1 MNTIT
6 KRKSGFLF
14 AFIAVAALLAAVAIL
29 GFGGSGTEA
38 HAETYGSEGDYTFT
52 LVIDAE
58 GNSSYKAAIKTTL
71 RNTATVAI
79 VPDTYNGLPVTELA
93 NNAFMSCKNL
103 TKVVLPKS
111 VTKIGTN
118 AFINCSQL
126 NAVHMPG
133 VEEIGAT
140 AFSMCS
146 ALDRLY
152 IPKTVKKVG
161 ANILRNNANTVLVQ
175 SAAEDLGDG
184 WSSTWNNYHTGDVVY
199 SATPEDSIAYRE
211 IYNEAGTEV
220 IGYEVCEGQ
229 TISTADEDVVIY
241 NAYRPDESSEYLPV
255 YNICQDAFF
264 AVTLKSLTIKD
275 RPEDDE
281 DFPVFDHKINI
292 RSNAFVMA
300 CIDDI
305 IIEADVTFDHP
316 ADLQVGPAQNSLGYD
331 VVGDADGHS
340 VGVFE
345 EALMYSVTLPSTLDA
360 VYDRMFYDCTSLMS
374 IKIAGQEYDGINKLP
389 DVTTIGDGAF
399 SSCGCLQNLEIP
411 STVTNMGS
419 QVFYDWGTSV
429 DPQTHQKITQYI
441 NIQLFEKKLPAGWS
455 EKWADGIY
463 SDNVVI
469 TYKEI
474 IVTIDLADGKGGF
487 ITVSVVP
494 DELMPDIDIP
504 VYYGYLFMGAFTE
517 YDGKGLQYYNER
529 GEGVRV
535 WCEGDPTLLR
545 AHKHEKS
552 YDVILER
559 EGTETYYVHPQ
570 FKHTMPAASMPTKR
584 GYAFG
589 GYYYLESDGTK
600 TFYYNADMSSA
611 RDWDR
616 DENCTLLPE
625 WILIEY
631 TITYHNLKGGQNPA
645 ENPTKYTVESD
656 TIVFADP
663 YGRLGYNGKW
673 LPDSIPHGSIG
684 DKDIYAEWSAIEY
697 DIEFIDKKNGK
708 NPNPTKYT
716 IESPTI
722 IFAKPYGVDG
732 YDGKWI
738 PASIPSGS
746 TGKVTVTAD
755 WTPLDY
761 YIKYDNL
768 LDGVNPTS
776 NPTKYTIEDLTIVFE
791 KPFGRVGY
799 TGDWDITR
807 IPHGSTNDVT
817 VTAVWT
823 PIKYNIWYENMNGAY
838 NRNPSKITIED
849 EIELRYVTRTGYS
862 LLGWKLKGKYVA
874 GLSGIHEDITL
885 TAVWSDGK
893 TANLTADMVNVFI
906 HVDGSTVVLPST
918 NFTSAYGCTIN
929 IVSYMRNVTITSN
942 TNIMYRM
949 NIAISETCGIDLSL
963 YLNRVSMQSAKPST
977 PAISMHG
984 FVLYL
989 HTTGTCVIYGHD
1001 GQRRYSPDDEYDGSC
1016 AIDCSKL
1023 AIAKADDLTIRGGNG
1038 SSAAAS
1044 GLYGGAGFK
1053 AVSASAWITVS
1064 TPNVKLIGGN
1074 GGNGKAG
1081 HGSQGYGA
1089 EATDVKPTGSYAPTM
1104 TKGSNG
1110 IGAY

>member
-14 AFIAVAALLAAVAIL
+14 ALMAVAVLLAVIAAFA
-29 GFGGSGTEA
+29 FGGSGTTA
-38 HAETYGSEGDYTFT
+38 HAETYDSEGDYTFT
-52 LVIDAE
+52 LVTDAE

-71 RNTATVAI
+71 RNTATIAI

-93 NNAFMSCKNL
+93 NNAFMSCKKL

-111 VTKIGTN
+111 VTKIGTS

-126 NAVHMPG
+126 KAVHMSG
-133 VEEIGAT
+133 VVEIGAT

-146 ALDRLY
+146 SLDKLF

-184 WSSTWNNYHTGDVVY
+184 WSSTWNSYHTGDVVY
-199 SATPEDSIAYRE
+199 SAKPQDSIGYRP
-211 IYNEAGTEV
+211 IYNAAGTAV
-220 IGYEVCEGQ
+220 IGYEVYDALRLAMQ
-229 TISTADEDVVIY
+229 DENLVIY
-241 NAYRPDESSEYLPV
+241 NAYRPNEDSEYLPV
-255 YNICQDAFF
+255 YNICPYAFCW
-264 AVTLKSLTIKD
+264 TELKSLTIKD
-275 RPEDDE
+275 RPDDDE
-281 DFPVFDHKINI
+281 NFPVFNHKINI
-292 RSNAFVMA
+292 RSNAFYA
-300 CIDDI
+300 AQIDDI
-305 IIEADVTFDHP
+305 VIDADVTFNHP
-316 ADLQVGPAQNSLGYD
+316 VDLDVECTLSEDGYES
-331 VVGDADGHS
+331 VGDADGHS

-345 EALMYSVTLPSTLDA
+345 ESLMHSVTLPSTLDA
-360 VYDRMFYDCTSLMS
+360 VYDRMFYDCTSLTT
-374 IKIAGQEYDGINKLP
+374 IKIAGQEYDGTNRLP
-389 DVTTIGDGAF
+389 NVTKIGDQAF
-399 SSCGCLQNLEIP
+399 YACGCLENIYIP
-411 STVTNMGS
+411 STVTSMGND
-419 QVFYDWGTSV
+419 VFDWWGTSV
-429 DPQTHQKITQYI
+429 DGQTHQVLTQHI
-441 NIQLFEKKLPAGWS
+441 NVQLFETKLPSDWSDGWLGDNS
-455 EKWADGIY
+455 ECI
-463 SDNVVI
+463 VV

-487 ITVSVVP
+487 ITVSVIP

-504 VYYGYLFMGAFTE
+504 VYYGRLFNGAFTE

-535 WCEGDPTLLR
+535 WREGDPTLLYAYPR
-545 AHKHEKS
+545 EKE
-552 YDVILER
+552 YQVQLARDDEQP
-559 EGTETYYVHPQ
+559 YYVRALFNYP
-570 FKHTMPAASMPTKR
+570 MPAASMPTKR

-589 GYYYLESDGTK
+589 GYYLESDGTK

-645 ENPTKYTVESD
+645 ENPTTYTVESPD
-656 TIVFADP
+656 IVFANP
-663 YGRLGYNGKW
+663 YGILGYRGKW

-697 DIEFIDKKNGK
+697 DIEFIDKKNGI

-722 IFAKPYGVDG
+722 IFADPYGVDG
-732 YDGKWI
+732 YAGKWI

-761 YIKYDNL
+761 YITYENL

-823 PIKYNIWYENMNGAY
+823 PIKYNISYENMNGAY

-874 GLSGIHEDITL
+874 ELSGIHEDITL

-949 NIAISETCGIDLSL
+949 NIAVSETCGIDLSL

-977 PAISMHG
+977 PAISMYG

-989 HTTGTCVIYGHD
+989 HTKGTCVIYGHD
-1001 GQRRYSPDDEYDGSC
+1001 GQARYSPDDEYDGSC

-1023 AIAKADDLTIRGGNG
+1023 AIAEADDLTIRGGNG
-1038 SSAAAS
+1038 SRAAAS

-1064 TPNVKLIGGN
+1064 TPNVTLIGGN
-1074 GGNGKAG
+1074 GGNGRAG